1 MSSYM
6 ASLRPACLTRESVLG
21 TVAGSSLYCDMEMS
35 VRFRHVYSYTDL
47 MCGSEFPEQAHC
59 VSVGGK
65 RPWSTRLPEGIVSAI
80 RCREE
85 RGHGTRAQSSLSVLC
100 VV

>member
-21 TVAGSSLYCDMEMS
+21 TITGSSLYCDMEMS

-59 VSVGGK
+59 VSVGRK
-65 RPWSTRLPEGIVSAI
+65 RPWPTRLPDCTA
-80 RCREE
+80 RRHC
-85 RGHGTRAQSSLSVLC
+85 LSHQV
-100 VV
+100 